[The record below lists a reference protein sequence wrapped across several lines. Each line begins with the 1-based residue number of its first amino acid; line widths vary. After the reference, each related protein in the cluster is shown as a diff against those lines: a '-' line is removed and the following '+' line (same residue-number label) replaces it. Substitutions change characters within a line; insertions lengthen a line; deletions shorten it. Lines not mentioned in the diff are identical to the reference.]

1 MSLSAKILAPMILLI
16 CLFAIST
23 LYSARQ
29 LNTTLSQ
36 LSAVRSS
43 LSSLP
48 DSFREVIREG
58 ELIYHQLQRWDRG
71 DHDPLVRN
79 IRLRFAALNARLSE
93 SLIRLDSLQVPQRLN
108 HIKRQGTSLHAIY
121 VTLESKIIQRTTH
134 NTDSSGELVDNWS
147 SWLKDLDHLRNSLI
161 RLSKAEEKQQRQI
174 EAKSLY
180 SALIFTSL
188 SLALGLVFVI
198 YISRLIRPL
207 RALTQGVHSFGEGDY
222 SHRIKVSGAHEFA
235 RLAEALNRMGA
246 AIEQRDAQLFSE
258 QQLRLQEASLTA
270 AGRLSAQITHELRN
284 PLSSIGLNS
293 ELLAEELSELGI
305 EIEREVELKSLLG
318 DISREV
324 ERLRSI
330 TEEYLRYARIP
341 PPIREEINLNTLCM
355 ELIEFY
361 RAEAE
366 RSAVQLI
373 LNPDPLPRPALAD
386 PNQVRSALLN
396 LIRNACEA
404 LEGLEGIVVIS
415 IRTGSGEARVTVQ
428 DSGPGISTVDQ
439 KRIFEPFFSTKPQG
453 TGLGLSMVSQLIRAQ
468 GGRVIL
474 ERTTQHLESSLRP
487 QRSNRPYE
495 LTGAH
500 FSLYFP
506 LAPLRPR

>member
-1 MSLSAKILAPMILLI
+1 MILLI

-48 DSFREVIREG
+48 DSFKEVMREADVI
-58 ELIYHQLQRWDRG
+58 YQQLQRRDRIA
-71 DHDPLVRN
+71 HPQLVRN
-79 IRLRFAALNARLSE
+79 LSLRFAALNARLSE
-93 SLIRLDSLQVPQRLN
+93 SLIRLDSLQVPQQLN
-108 HIKRQGTSLHAIY
+108 DIKRQGTVLHALY
-121 VTLESKIIQRTTH
+121 VALESQIIRKSTQEQSL
-134 NTDSSGELVDNWS
+134 DALESQWS
-147 SWLKDLDHLRNSLI
+147 SWLKDLARLRS
-161 RLSKAEEKQQRQI
+161 RLVKLSEAEEKYQRQI
-174 EAKSLY
+174 EAESLY

-188 SLALGLVFVI
+188 SLVLGLIFVI
-198 YISRLIRPL
+198 YISHLIRPL
-207 RALTQGVHSFGEGDY
+207 SALTQGVYSFGEGDY
-222 SHRIKVSGAHEFA
+222 SQRIKVSGAHEFA
-235 RLAEALNRMGA
+235 HLAEALNRMGS
-246 AIEQRDAQLFSE
+246 AIEQRDDQLLSE

-305 EIEREVELKSLLG
+305 EAEREVELKSLLS
-318 DISREV
+318 DISREI

-330 TEEYLRYARIP
+330 TEEYLRYSRIP
-341 PPIREEINLNTLCM
+341 PPVPQALNLNTLCA
-355 ELIEFY
+355 ELIDFY

-366 RSAVQLI
+366 RSSVQLI
-373 LNPDPLPRPALAD
+373 LDPDPIPRSALAD

-404 LEGLEGIVVIS
+404 LEGSEGIVLVT
-415 IRTGSGEARVTVQ
+415 IRTGSGEAKVTIQ
-428 DSGPGISTVDQ
+428 DSGAGISSEDQ
-439 KRIFEPFFSTKPQG
+439 TRIFEPFFSTKPQG
-453 TGLGLSMVSQLIRAQ
+453 TGLGLSMVVQLTRAQ
-468 GGRVIL
+468 GGRVTL
-474 ERTTQHLESSLRP
+474 DHSTWSDEARPKSLRS
-487 QRSNRPYE
+487 QRSYE
-495 LTGAH
+495 LQGAS

-506 LAPLRPR
+506 LKPR